1 MEGFVV
7 EVEVAAGFDHIAH
20 HATKPQTT
28 ASLLLLA
35 LRRQFPVPR
44 LDALLLH
51 RERPIHVVQL
61 VVEAARVADWLSGL
75 IPSPERGGRGLA
87 VGTAG
92 ARPPRRTLQ
101 RQPSFRLDERS
112 VLAVHLVVEAASVA
126 EVVTGT
132 VSSPQWRRC
141 RAAIHAFAALYRKN
155 TVETT
160 NSINLAIFR
169 LYILGQA
176 FNDTDRTADKTNSSS
191 IKIY

>member
-7 EVEVAAGFDHIAH
+7 EVEVAAGLDHITH

-44 LDALLLH
+44 LYALLLH
-51 RERPIHVVQL
+51 SERPIHVVQL

-112 VLAVHLVVEAASVA
+112 VLPVHLVVEAASVA

-141 RAAIHAFAALYRKN
+141 RAAIHAFAALISSDYQSKSRVFK
-155 TVETT
+155 
-160 NSINLAIFR
+160 
-169 LYILGQA
+169 
-176 FNDTDRTADKTNSSS
+176 DRGSNALVR
-191 IKIY
+191 